1 MERKDDL
8 IDLGAAT
15 VETQGTSGVAID
27 QKLGQLRSAAVAY
40 ATGLRLHSAR

>member
-27 QKLGQLRSAAVAY
+27 QKLGQFPMGLAAD
-40 ATGLRLHSAR
+40 